1 MKFSSVF
8 ILLFIY
14 SCSANYT
21 KYENRTP
28 YNSKGFAF
36 IYKDNDFQNKIIKI
50 KMNNKIAEAAHHT
63 LKPGVTLKII
73 NPKNNKSVVLK
84 NSSKTNFSD
93 FYKILITKSLADEIG
108 LSYDFPLVEV
118 LEIKKNKSFVAQ
130 KAKIFKEERTISN
143 NAPVDSV
150 QILNISKNKK
160 ENTKT
165 KINTFNIKIASFYY
179 QDVAKLLIE
188 RIKIELPEFNMS
200 KIKVI
205 KKSDNEINLISGP
218 YNTVNLMKNDYIL
231 LKKFGFEELEIT
243 ANE

>member
-118 LEIKKNKSFVAQ
+118 LEIKKNKSFVAK
-130 KAKIFKEERTISN
+130 KAKIFNEEKKIPSK
-143 NAPVDSV
+143 APVASV
-150 QILNISKNKK
+150 KISNISKNKS
-160 ENTKT
+160 
-165 KINTFNIKIASFYY
+165 KITSSVPDKIFIHVASFYSTET
-179 QDVAKLLIE
+179 AKFLRQ
-188 RIKIELPEFNMS
+188 RIIKELPELSS
-200 KIKVI
+200 KKVKL
-205 KKSDNEINLISGP
+205 KKISSKETQVISGP
-218 YNTVNLMKNDYIL
+218 YTSVNLLKNDYIK
-231 LKKFGFEELEIT
+231 LKNYGFEELDILI
-243 ANE
+243 NE

>member
-1 MKFSSVF
+1 MKFSSIF

-108 LSYDFPLVEV
+108 LNYDFPLVEV
-118 LEIKKNKSFVAQ
+118 IEIKKNKSFVAQ
-130 KAKIFKEERTISN
+130 KAKIFKEEKKISS
-143 NAPVDSV
+143 NAPVTSV
-150 QILNISKNKK
+150 QISNISKD
-160 ENTKT
+160 KT
-165 KINTFNIKIASFYY
+165 KKKSLKQDDFYILIGSFYSKETALFLK
-179 QDVAKLLIE
+179 Q
-188 RIKIELPEFNMS
+188 RINKELPNYDV
-200 KIKVI
+200 KKLNIR
-205 KKSDNEINLISGP
+205 KKSNNEINLISGP
-218 YNTVNLMKNDYIL
+218 YKTINFMKNDYIL
-231 LKKFGFEELEIT
+231 LKNFGFEDLDIIT
-243 ANE
+243 NE